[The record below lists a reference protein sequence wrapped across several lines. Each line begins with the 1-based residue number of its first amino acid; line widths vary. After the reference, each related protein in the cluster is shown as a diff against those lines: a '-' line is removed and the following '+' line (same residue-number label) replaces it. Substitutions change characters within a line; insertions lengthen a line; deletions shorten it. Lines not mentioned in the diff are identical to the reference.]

1 MRNACQWRPVVFD
14 PHAYFVA
21 LGVLLAAA
29 FGAWLVSLALRNV
42 NVVDSLWGVMLAAS
56 AACYALLV
64 PSASTR
70 AILTLVLVA
79 AWAAR
84 LCAHITWRNW
94 GEPEDHRYRA
104 IRRNNEPFAWKS
116 LYVVFGLQAVLAW
129 LISLSLLA
137 AIAGSAP
144 LGALDGA
151 GVLLWLVG
159 FSFETVADAQ
169 LARFKAS
176 PGNAGRVLD
185 RGLWRYTR
193 HPNYFGEFCIWWG
206 FYGFAVA
213 AGGWWALVSP
223 LLMSVL
229 LLRVSGVTLLEQTIR
244 ERRPAYAEYVRRTS
258 AFFPWPRRKPA
269 VVRAQID
276 VES

>member
-1 MRNACQWRPVVFD
+1 VFD
-14 PHAYFVA
+14 LYAYFVA
-21 LGVLLAAA
+21 LGVLLAGA
-29 FGAWLVSLALRNV
+29 FVAWLGSLALRNV
-42 NVVDSLWGVMLAAS
+42 NVVDSLWSVMLAAS
-56 AACYALLV
+56 AVCYALLLPV
-64 PSASTR
+64 TRAR
-70 AILTLVLVA
+70 AILMLVLVV

-84 LCAHITWRNW
+84 LCAYLTWRNW

-116 LYVVFGLQAVLAW
+116 LYLVFGLQAVLAW

-137 AIAGSAP
+137 AVGGSAP
-144 LGALDGA
+144 LGALDAVGA
-151 GVLLWLVG
+151 LLWLVG

-169 LARFKAS
+169 LANFKAS

-193 HPNYFGEFCIWWG
+193 HPNYFGEFCVWWG
-206 FYGFAVA
+206 FYCLAVA

-244 ERRPAYAEYVRRTS
+244 ERRPAYADYVGRTS
-258 AFFPWPRRKPA
+258 AFFPLPRRKVS
-269 VVRAQID
+269 VVRAPID

>member
-1 MRNACQWRPVVFD
+1 MFD
-14 PHAYFVA
+14 LHVYLAA
-21 LGVLLAAA
+21 LGVLLGAA
-29 FGAWLVSLALRNV
+29 FLAWLASVALRNV
-42 NVVDSLWGVMLAAS
+42 NLVDSLWGVMLAVS
-56 AACYALLV
+56 AACCALLL
-64 PSASTR
+64 PSTGARST
-70 AILTLVLVA
+70 LTLVLVVV
-79 AWAAR
+79 WAAR
-84 LCAHITWRNW
+84 LCAYITWRNW

-104 IRRNNEPFAWKS
+104 IRRNNEPFVWKS

-129 LISLSLLA
+129 LISLSLHA
-137 AIAGSAP
+137 AIGGTAP
-144 LGALDGA
+144 LGAFDYAGA
-151 GVLLWLVG
+151 LLWLVG

-193 HPNYFGEFCIWWG
+193 HPNYFGEFCVWWG
-206 FYGFAVA
+206 FYCFAVA

-244 ERRPAYAEYVRRTS
+244 ERRPAYADYVRRTS
-258 AFFPWPRRKPA
+258 AFFPWPRRKT
-269 VVRAQID
+269 VVARAPVD
-276 VES
+276 VGS

>member
-1 MRNACQWRPVVFD
+1 MFD
-14 PHAYFVA
+14 LHVYLAA
-21 LGVLLAAA
+21 LGVLLGAA
-29 FGAWLVSLALRNV
+29 FLAWLASVALRNV

-56 AACYALLV
+56 AVCYALLL
-64 PSASTR
+64 PTTGARS
-70 AILTLVLVA
+70 ILALVLVA
-79 AWAAR
+79 VWAAR
-84 LCAHITWRNW
+84 LCVYITWRNW

-129 LISLSLLA
+129 VISLSLHA
-137 AIAGSAP
+137 AIAGTVP
-144 LGALDGA
+144 LGALDYV
-151 GVLLWLVG
+151 GVLLWLIG
-159 FSFETVADAQ
+159 FSFESVADVQ

-176 PGNAGRVLD
+176 SANAGRVLD

-206 FYGFAVA
+206 FYCFAVA

-244 ERRPAYAEYVRRTS
+244 ERRPAYADYVRRTS
-258 AFFPWPRRKPA
+258 AFFPWPPRDGA
-269 VVRAQID
+269 VVRTPVD
-276 VES
+276 VGS